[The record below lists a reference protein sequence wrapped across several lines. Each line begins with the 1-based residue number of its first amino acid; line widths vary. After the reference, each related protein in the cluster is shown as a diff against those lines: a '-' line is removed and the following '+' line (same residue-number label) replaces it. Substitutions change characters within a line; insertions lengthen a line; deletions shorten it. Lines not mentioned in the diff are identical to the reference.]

1 MKRSGVALSYDGKV
15 VFPQEAILRKNRD
28 QASSAFREFIKEQKA
43 ELLVVGLPK
52 GGSSSEEMERRIRHF
67 VALIDTTC
75 RVEFVDEYGSSNAA
89 KQMMVGVTKQKR
101 DGKIDSISAMIL
113 LPR

>member
-1 MKRSGVALSYDGKV
+1 MALSYDGKV

-28 QASSAFREFIKEQKA
+28 QASSAVREFLKEQKA

-75 RVEFVDEYGSSNAA
+75 RVEFVDEYGSSNEA

-101 DGKIDSISAMIL
+101 DGKIDSLSAMIIL
-113 LPR
+113 QRYLGL